1 MIFFRES
8 VREDMDSLK
17 FINPGFAISIESKI
31 LELLSSFFNSSQISR
46 GFLTFLLILKQ
57 Y

>member
-1 MIFFRES
+1 MILFRES
-8 VREDMDSLK
+8 VREDIDSLK

-46 GFLTFLLILKQ
+46 GFLQLF
-57 Y
+57 YAS

>member
-8 VREDMDSLK
+8 VREDIDSLK

-46 GFLTFLLILKQ
+46 GFF
-57 Y
+57 